1 MKSVFNITKSGTKIH
16 DAVTK
21 EFIKDVLQ
29 ENGLKFSEHK
39 EYELWIC
46 PSGKTDLWYIIK
58 NCGTRK
64 KVIKWFGPTEQTKY
78 TNDYF
83 KVLSNK
89 IQEKED
95 KIAKLQEELLQMKTK
110 KKVNDIQK
118 EYGLERFMPQI
129 LSE

>member
-1 MKSVFNITKSGTKIH
+1 MKSVFNIVKSGTKIH
-16 DAVTK
+16 QDLTN
-21 EFIKDVLQ
+21 EFIEDVLK

-89 IQEKED
+89 IQEKEQR
-95 KIAKLQEELLQMKTK
+95 IEKLTQELLEMKTK
-110 KKVNDIQK
+110 RKVRDIEH
-118 EYGLERFMPQI
+118 EYGLERFMPEI
-129 LSE
+129 SSN